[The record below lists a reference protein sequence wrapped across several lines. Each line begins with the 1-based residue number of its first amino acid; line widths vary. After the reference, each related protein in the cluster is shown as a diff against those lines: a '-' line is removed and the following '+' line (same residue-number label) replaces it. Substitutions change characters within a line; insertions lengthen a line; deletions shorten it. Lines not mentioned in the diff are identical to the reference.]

1 MSPIFAYGT
10 TMERLEAIAGPG
22 VAVLTIP
29 QIVQALSIEGKYAV
43 QSVRNRIAKN
53 TFPIRSFKAGK
64 LRVFSIQAVADL
76 LDGREPDDQAPAPP
90 GARPVQVRQ
99 VRSGKV
105 VSVGGRPTNAERRRR
120 LGLAYGVL
128 ITNALDDWLR
138 DHQAREA
145 ATLGGT
151 IDEAMPDLP
160 SYGRKRS
167 TP

>member
-10 TMERLEAIAGPG
+10 TLERLEAIAGPG
-22 VAVLTIP
+22 VAVLTIA
-29 QIVQALSIEGKYAV
+29 QIVQALSIDGKYAV
-43 QSVRNRIAKN
+43 QSVRNRIAKG

-76 LDGREPDDQAPAPP
+76 LDGVEPDDQAPPPP

-128 ITNALDDWLR
+128 VTNALDDWLVQQ
-138 DHQAREA
+138 QAREEA
-145 ATLGGT
+145 LLRGAF
-151 IDEAMPDLP
+151 DEAIADEPLPDFVRRPL
-160 SYGRKRS
+160 
-167 TP
+167 